1 MATPSTFVLVHSPLV
16 GPKTWEGVAAQ
27 LADRDRVAVVPSM
40 LGFADGGPPY
50 WPSFVEGLV
59 RSCERI
65 DGPLT
70 LVAHSGAGPLLPA
83 AVGRL
88 GGRVGSVVFADAAL
102 PPLAGSVELAPRWL
116 REQLEAL
123 AVDGLLP
130 PWSDW
135 WGPDAMATLL
145 PDERLRADLTSELP
159 RLPLDY
165 FEQTVDVPDGW
176 SVGPHVRVPLVQRGV
191 RGGGR
196 RGRGAR
202 LEGGAPSRGATS
214 TRSRARQTWRRNCC
228 PSRGRLVVS
237 RNALSPRARPV
248 RRAREAGSRTTPTR
262 RCARTRRPSSPSP
275 PPARRRA
282 RRSAT

>member
-1 MATPSTFVLVHSPLV
+1 MAAPSTFVLVHSPLV

-27 LADRDRVAVVPSM
+27 LADRHRVAVVPSM

-176 SVGPHVRVPLVQRGV
+176 SAGLMCVYLWFSEGYAEEAAEAEAHGWRVGHLP
-191 RGGGR
+191 GGHLH
-196 RGRGAR
+196 AV
-202 LEGGAPSRGATS
+202 TS
-214 TRSRARQTWRRNCC
+214 PAEVAEELLSLTR
-228 PSRGRLVVS
+228 
-237 RNALSPRARPV
+237 
-248 RRAREAGSRTTPTR
+248 
-262 RCARTRRPSSPSP
+262 
-275 PPARRRA
+275 
-282 RRSAT
+282 

>member
-1 MATPSTFVLVHSPLV
+1 MVTASTFVLVHSPLV
-16 GPKTWEGVAAQ
+16 GPKTWAGVAVQ

-40 LGFADGGPPY
+40 LGFADDGPPY
-50 WPSFVEGLV
+50 WPSFVERLV

-70 LVAHSGAGPLLPA
+70 LVAHSGAGLLLPV

-88 GGRVGSVVFADAAL
+88 GGRVESLVFADAAL
-102 PPLAGSVELAPRWL
+102 APLSGSVEPGPPWL
-116 REQLEAL
+116 CDQLRTL

-145 PDERLRADLTSELP
+145 PDERVRADLTSELP

-176 SVGPHVRVPLVQRGV
+176 SSGLTCVYLRFSEGYDVEAAEAEARGWRVEHLPGSHLLAV
-191 RGGGR
+191 
-196 RGRGAR
+196 
-202 LEGGAPSRGATS
+202 TS
-214 TRSRARQTWRRNCC
+214 PADVAEELLSITR
-228 PSRGRLVVS
+228 
-237 RNALSPRARPV
+237 
-248 RRAREAGSRTTPTR
+248 
-262 RCARTRRPSSPSP
+262 
-275 PPARRRA
+275 
-282 RRSAT
+282 